1 MLRSKTAVGY
11 SKGKMALRFLTKG
24 TGCGVESEVIYRSM
38 ELRDR
43 NKFEKLDRN
52 PKKKNHRNLNYR
64 CFFVDLSIF
73 LTRCDKVCDIEK
85 SLFST

>member
-24 TGCGVESEVIYRSM
+24 TGCGVASEVIYRSI

-52 PKKKNHRNLNYR
+52 PKKK
-64 CFFVDLSIF
+64 S
-73 LTRCDKVCDIEK
+73 
-85 SLFST
+85 